1 MLNDAGILDLIR
13 EAMWIGVWI
22 SAPIL
27 IVALIVGIL
36 VGLFQA
42 LTGIQE
48 LTLTFVPK
56 LVCILITFWLCSNF
70 MVSTLLT
77 LFDQKLIPLILGY

>member
-1 MLNDAGILDLIR
+1 MLNDAGVLDLIR

-56 LVCILITFWLCSNF
+56 LICILITFWLCSSF
-70 MVSTLLT
+70 MVSSLLK
-77 LFDQKLIPLILGY
+77 LFDSKLIPLVLGG